1 MLNEAAAAPLP
12 HPIPLTMQSATALL
26 TSGVAC
32 VCVVGAARSLEFPA
46 VNNPPAWD
54 WSTLGKMAFVHS
66 GQAKAYAVADLA
78 LLSRFPIVQFDKK
91 ENIQAMPGVAA
102 EDRLIAAAR
111 QVRTSRHLIHSP

>member
-1 MLNEAAAAPLP
+1 M
-12 HPIPLTMQSATALL
+12 
-26 TSGVAC
+26 
-32 VCVVGAARSLEFPA
+32 EFPA